1 MIYVYLGKLVTTGM
15 QISATIGMIKK
26 IDSEEEMAYVIPLE
40 GGQGEWCSFGSLFDV
55 SPAQRKENNL

>member
-1 MIYVYLGKLVTTGM
+1 MVYVYLGQLVTTGM

-40 GGQGEWCSFGSLFDV
+40 GGHGGWYSFGSLFNV
-55 SPAQRKENNL
+55 SPEQRKASNI